1 MSSVTWDQNK
11 DKLYSMKEQ
20 GQELSLLLWKSY
32 STILI
37 IEFRSVLVLILWS
50 QNTVKIMSTKQL
62 AKSNSFYRLF
72 VDKITRDN
80 WEKENG

>member
-50 QNTVKIMSTKQL
+50 KNTVKIMSTKQL

>member
-1 MSSVTWDQNK
+1 
-11 DKLYSMKEQ
+11 
-20 GQELSLLLWKSY
+20 
-32 STILI
+32 
-37 IEFRSVLVLILWS
+37 
-50 QNTVKIMSTKQL
+50 MSTKQL